1 MNSTLACSPRPLRT
15 NADHGGHLVLGT
27 VDRKVWQRGLTGS
40 GMQWENVLANM
51 ADFKKHY
58 DLHVEPGGW
67 RLANEGEPEAR

>member
-1 MNSTLACSPRPLRT
+1 MLRAGPPGT
-15 NADHGGHLVLGT
+15 DGARLRGGYLVLGT
-27 VDRKVWQRGLTGS
+27 VARRVWQEGLTGS